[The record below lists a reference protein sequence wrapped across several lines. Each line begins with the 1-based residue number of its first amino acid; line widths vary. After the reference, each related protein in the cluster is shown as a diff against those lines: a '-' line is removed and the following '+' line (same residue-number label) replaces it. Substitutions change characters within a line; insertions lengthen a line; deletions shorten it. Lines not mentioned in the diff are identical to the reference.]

1 MKYEIE
7 FWATLI
13 IANVFF
19 AANDLLLGS
28 FWFIFA
34 TFLLIINLV
43 NSRKDSIQKKITR
56 LFLI

>member
-43 NSRKDSIQKKITR
+43 NSRKETSKK
-56 LFLI
+56 